1 MQETGVR
8 NGAYGADKFGLK
20 DLAAIHWNLT
30 EAPLYEHSLRA
41 GEASV
46 VAGGALGAFTGHH
59 TGRSPKDK
67 HTVVDDLTR
76 EFPVVGR
83 QPQDDGR
90 KFRRA
95 ARRLPGAREGQDA
108 VRAGSLRR
116 RRSEVPDQDARVH
129 RICLALAVH
138 PPAAD
143 PPRARRPRQVR
154 ARAHHRRPAV
164 VPPRRQASR
173 RPRRLRHH
181 GGDRFHPQDRA
192 DLRQFLR
199 RRNEEVGVH
208 HAQLLSAGRERH
220 ADALLGQRQPRRRER
235 AVLRPVRHR
244 QDDACRP
251 IQSAF

>member
-76 EFPVVGR
+76 
-83 QPQDDGR
+83 DSLWWDGNR
-90 KFRRA
+90 KMTQREFRRA

-129 RICLALAVH
+129 RIRLALAVH

-143 PPRARRPRQVR
+143 PPGARRPRQVR
-154 ARAHHRRPAV
+154 ARADHRRPAV

-199 RRNEEVGVH
+199 RRDEEVGVH

-235 AVLRPVRHR
+235 AVLRPLRHR

-251 IQSAF
+251 IRSAS